1 MMKFQNIPT
10 IEPAD
15 QHLDIAFR
23 KAKARAETVK
33 QRKKPI
39 SIGEIKNLE
48 EIRLTTAAS
57 TLTERFQN
65 ILKYFPYIPAL
76 PLFYRELIKA
86 TVDVDKYEDA
96 LQSVEWTSQKTTE
109 VFRDHCRRLRHAQD
123 TPTIHDIRRSF
134 YGRISSIVKRIDT
147 KLNFLNKQVRPIM
160 RTYPLIKE
168 LPTVAIA
175 GFPNVGKTTL
185 LSKISSSKPEIAEYA
200 FTTQHLN
207 LGYIM
212 HGHTKIQLVDT
223 PGTLARPNKMNNIE
237 KQAYVAIRHL
247 ANLIIFIFD
256 PTEPY
261 PLEKQEELLELVK
274 KENKT
279 ILLYMSKADIATE
292 AQISKA
298 QKLHK
303 EIIFVPEQLQKQI
316 FSWAES
322 LSSQ

>member
-1 MMKFQNIPT
+1 MLKFQNIPS

-23 KAKARAETVK
+23 KAKSRAETVK
-33 QRKKPI
+33 QRKKPV
-39 SIGEIKNLE
+39 SLGEIKNLE

-57 TLTERFQN
+57 TLTHRFQN
-65 ILKYFPYIPAL
+65 IIKYFPYIPAL

-86 TVDVDKYEDA
+86 TIDVDKYEDA
-96 LQSVEWTSQKTTE
+96 LQSIEWTSKKITE
-109 VFRDHCRRLRHAQD
+109 LYRDHCRKLHLAQN

-134 YGRISSIVKRIDT
+134 YGRISSVVKRIDA
-147 KLNFLNKQVRPIM
+147 KLCYLNKEVRPIM
-160 RTYPLIKE
+160 RTYPIIKDI
-168 LPTVAIA
+168 PTVAIA

-207 LGYIM
+207 LGYIT
-212 HGHTKIQLVDT
+212 HEHNKIQLVDT
-223 PGTLARPNKMNNIE
+223 PGTLARPNKMNTIE

-247 ANLIIFIFD
+247 ANLVIYIFD

-274 KENKT
+274 KENKPV
-279 ILLYMSKADIATE
+279 IVYMSKADIATE
-292 AQISKA
+292 TQLKQV

-303 EIIFVPEQLQKQI
+303 DIIIVPEQVQKQI

-322 LSSQ
+322 FSSQ

>member
-1 MMKFQNIPT
+1 MIKFQNIPT

-23 KAKARAETVK
+23 RAKARAETAK
-33 QRKKPI
+33 QRKKP
-39 SIGEIKNLE
+39 SSLGEIKNLE
-48 EIRLTTAAS
+48 EMRLTTATS
-57 TLTERFQN
+57 TLTQRLQN
-65 ILKYFPYIPAL
+65 INKHFPYIPAL

-96 LQSVEWTSQKTTE
+96 LQSTEWVSKKITE
-109 VFRDHCRRLRHAQD
+109 VYRDHCRKLRYAKD
-123 TPTIHDIRRSF
+123 TPTIHSIRSSF
-134 YGRISSIVKRIDT
+134 YGRISSIVKRLDS
-147 KLNFLNKQVRPIM
+147 KLVYLNKEVRPVM
-160 RTYPLIKE
+160 RTYPLIKD

-212 HGHTKIQLVDT
+212 HDHTKIQLVDT
-223 PGTLARPNKMNNIE
+223 PGTLARPNKMNEIE

-247 ANLIIFIFD
+247 ANLVVYIFD

-274 KENKT
+274 KENKP
-279 ILLYMSKADIATE
+279 IIIYMSKADIATE
-292 AQISKA
+292 TQINKV

-303 EIIFVPEQLQKQI
+303 EIIVVPEQLQRQI

-322 LSSQ
+322 FSSQ